1 MQDVEGDDIAS
12 RKFDLIYKG
21 QELSSGGQRE
31 HDADRMVEVMEE
43 EGVETA
49 NFEFYIEALSFG
61 TPPTAATDSDRPTRP
76 EGRRPR
82 QHQGSDH
89 VPARPEPAGAP
100 TGPTA
105 GEPVH
110 LANRVHLVN
119 RSAACA
125 ESLS

>member
-31 HDADRMVEVMEE
+31 HDADRMVEVIMEE

-61 TPPTAATDSDRPTRP
+61 TPPHGGYGLGIDRLVQKVADLDNNIK
-76 EGRRPR
+76 EAIMFPR
-82 QHQGSDH
+82 D
-89 VPARPEPAGAP
+89 PNRLEP
-100 TGPTA
+100 
-105 GEPVH
+105 
-110 LANRVHLVN
+110 
-119 RSAACA
+119 
-125 ESLS
+125 